1 MAAGSV
7 ILALIVSV
15 AFAYQ
20 VLAFIACLAYW
31 NRQRAVPR
39 AGASAFPVSILKPI
53 RGLDPRFRH
62 ALASHSRLEGEFE
75 LLAGVRDKDD
85 PAVAVLREFPAV
97 RVVEVKTS
105 APNGKVGALVDLA
118 REARHEVFVVS
129 DSDILVQPDY
139 LARVTAPLEDRS
151 VGLVTCL
158 YRPEGDTFP
167 ARFEGL
173 GISTDFAPSTL
184 VARLGGV
191 DEFAMGSTLVFR
203 RSDLDRIGG
212 FSAISG
218 YLADDYQLGH
228 RIHELGLKCVLS
240 EVIVET
246 QLSGNWTDVWRH
258 QVRWART
265 IRVSK
270 FWGYLGLP
278 VTFATVW
285 AVLAASRGRW
295 APAAILLASRLLMAT
310 FAGLMVMR
318 SRDVL
323 RLWPLIPVR
332 DLYSA
337 VVWVAGLF
345 GRTVVWRGLTLRLG
359 SRGTIEQG

>member
-1 MAAGSV
+1 M
-7 ILALIVSV
+7 ILALIVSAAV
-15 AFAYQ
+15 AYQ
-20 VLAFIACLAYW
+20 VLALIACLAF
-31 NRQRAVPR
+31 RARRKSAAQP
-39 AGASAFPVSILKPI
+39 ASRFPVSILKPV
-53 RGLDPRFRH
+53 RGLDPRFRD
-62 ALASHSRLEGEFE
+62 ALRSHTRLEGEFE
-75 LLAGVRDKDD
+75 LLAGVRDIND

-97 RVVEVKTS
+97 RVVQVHTA
-105 APNGKVGALVDLA
+105 APNGKVGALIDLA
-118 REARHEVFVVS
+118 REARHDVLVVS
-129 DSDILVQPDY
+129 DSDILVEPNY
-139 LARVTAPLEDRS
+139 LGRVTAPLEDRR

-173 GISTDFAPSTL
+173 GISTDFSPSTL

-191 DEFAMGSTLVFR
+191 DEFAMGSTLAFR

-212 FSAISG
+212 FAAIAD

-228 RIHELGLKCVLS
+228 RIHALGLKCMLS
-240 EVIVET
+240 DVIVET
-246 QLSGNWTDVWRH
+246 HMGGSWADVWRH

-285 AVLAASRGRW
+285 AIVAASLGRW
-295 APAAILLASRLLMAT
+295 PPVALLLGSRFLMAIV
-310 FAGLMVMR
+310 AGWFVMG

-323 RLWPLIPVR
+323 WLWPLVPLR
-332 DLYSA
+332 DLFGA
-337 VVWVAGLF
+337 AVWVVGLF
-345 GRTVVWRGLTLRLG
+345 GRTVIWRGLTLRLG
-359 SRGTIEQG
+359 PSGRIEPL